1 MACRECYGD
10 TTVTGYL
17 DTGVPPRYGS
27 GAESVVAALHLNP
40 SDKGSWITEFLGSG
54 DIDRAVI
61 EWRSLMRQIK
71 HAPELE
77 WSRWTEL
84 QELAGIILTET
95 KSPTLEDLPSLEYNQ
110 KNRVDHQLRLR
121 SY

>member
-1 MACRECYGD
+1 M
-10 TTVTGYL
+10 
-17 DTGVPPRYGS
+17 
-27 GAESVVAALHLNP
+27 NP

-71 HAPELE
+71 YAPELD
-77 WSRWTEL
+77 WPRWLEL
-84 QELAGIILTET
+84 KNIAGTILAET
-95 KSPTLEDLPSLEYNQ
+95 QSPTLEELPQLEHNQ
-110 KNRVDHQLRLR
+110 KGRVDHQLQLS